1 VAIATSWTSKATRP
15 LSSDGSTSARVT
27 GNTRKPLLAI
37 DARKPHETLRAHR
50 ARVAIKPV
58 VTGMTTHAARTGQAR
73 RAADSDLLFNVLVK
87 LVYAGNVAVET
98 VNFMCELVEFFNN
111 FFVVVLGRLRQ
122 SHKTRFRFHGPSHK
136 NSCDDKSRNRGG
148 RKCKACFV

>member
-1 VAIATSWTSKATRP
+1 MSVQA
-15 LSSDGSTSARVT
+15 
-27 GNTRKPLLAI
+27 
-37 DARKPHETLRAHR
+37 
-50 ARVAIKPV
+50 V
-58 VTGMTTHAARTGQAR
+58 VTGMAAQAAGTDGAR
-73 RAADSDLLFNVLVK
+73 RTTDGDLLLNVLVK